1 MGEHIISLRRQ
12 VAAARAAM
20 ETINAAAAD
29 KPLTP
34 EQQKEWDGHKATIV
48 ALKTR
53 LEDSETH
60 EREMASTAAATGSI
74 LEPGKSTI
82 STVERPWPK
91 EKGIAA
97 ARLVFATAKAKLL
110 GGDALQHYVQ
120 HWGEDAVVA
129 DIKNRRTAAMAADSL
144 AGGGVLISDQA
155 TREIIELLVPKV
167 IVRKL
172 GPTIWPMVNGVA
184 EVPRVNSNAT
194 ASYIGENVDATA
206 SQPGTGMLTLT
217 AKKLAALVPIS
228 NNLIRFAVAN
238 VDKLIVDL
246 IVLAIK
252 AKEDIAF
259 IRGDGTSGTP
269 KGMLNWC
276 DSANALTMTAL
287 DATYPFKTVMS
298 DLGRLR
304 KALIAANVPM
314 NNPAWL
320 MSPRTETFL
329 MTLLNNIGARMF
341 PEMDEGKLLQWQYAY
356 STQIPE
362 NLGVSANAS
371 ELYLADMS
379 EVVIAESTDLLV
391 DASQEAAYKDASGTM
406 TSAFGQDQTVVR
418 VIEQHDLG
426 LRHDKSVA
434 TLNGLTWGT

>member
-1 MGEHIISLRRQ
+1 MSEHIISLRRQ
-12 VAAARAAM
+12 VAAARA
-20 ETINAAAAD
+20 EIGKIDAAAAD

-34 EQQKEWDGHKATIV
+34 EQQKQWDDLTVTAAAAK
-48 ALKTR
+48 KR
-53 LEDSETH
+53 LEDAEVH
-60 EREMASTAAATGSI
+60 EREMAVSAATQTPI
-74 LEPGKSTI
+74 LEAGKPTI
-82 STVERPWPK
+82 ATIDRPWPK

-97 ARLVFATAKAKLL
+97 ARLLWSFARTKLM
-110 GGDALQHYVQ
+110 GGDPAQVYTQ
-120 HWGEDAVVA
+120 RWGEDAVVA
-129 DIKNRRTAAMAADSL
+129 DLVKRQTSAMAADSIG
-144 AGGGVLISDQA
+144 GGGVLISDQA
-155 TREIIELLVPKV
+155 TREIIELLTPKS
-167 IVRKL
+167 IVRSL

-194 ASYIGENVDATA
+194 AAYIGENVDIPA

-252 AKEDIAF
+252 AREDIAF
-259 IRGDGTSGTP
+259 LRGDGTNSTPRGILSWADSG
-269 KGMLNWC
+269 NR
-276 DSANALTMTAL
+276 LTMTAL
-287 DATYPFKTVMS
+287 DATYPFKTVIS

-304 KALIAANVPM
+304 RALIAANVPM
-314 NNPAWL
+314 NNPAWI

-329 MTLLNNIGARMF
+329 ATLLNNVGARMF

-362 NLGVSANAS
+362 NLGAGDES

-434 TLNGLTWGT
+434 TLGGLTWGA